1 MNVVPQSAI
10 IDHTFR
16 FYEPENSHVT
26 LTIPPFLE
34 LNQPGLFAVVS
45 RPNVTVEI
53 ERGSNSFKIETRTLE
68 APDLKEMTLFVYGD
82 QFKERILACCAIE
95 VHSMKT
101 IYSQIKAG
109 V

>member
-1 MNVVPQSAI
+1 M
-10 IDHTFR
+10 
-16 FYEPENSHVT
+16 
-26 LTIPPFLE
+26 
-34 LNQPGLFAVVS
+34 VS

-109 V
+109 VQTTQSLSLPAENARQVLIHSNNPKLVYLPRKTLN